1 MLGSAGLPALIVLA
15 QMPFLP
21 ESPRWLMSKGRYEKA
36 YKEMLRLRLDPVMA
50 ARDIYYI
57 FVLLR
62 EEASIMRGRNRLWEM
77 FAIGRNRRAMVAS
90 EILMFGQQF
99 CGVNAIVY
107 YTATIF
113 TQAGFSEIEALL
125 ASWGFGMVNAVFA
138 IPAILTIDK
147 VGRRP
152 LLLVTFPIM
161 SLALLFTG
169 FSFWIPETS
178 RARIGLVATGIYVYT
193 AFYSSGEGPVP
204 FTYSAEVY
212 PLYIRELGM
221 SLATATTWTF
231 NFIVSLTFPSLLDAF
246 KPQGAFGWYAAWC
259 AILWLL
265 VLLFVPESKG
275 YELEVLDQVFSV
287 PTRVHAK
294 YQVYNLGYQIRK
306 YLFRSKAPQ
315 RKLYHFDDD
324 DTPQDTT
331 PPEKPLQQRG
341 TPDTR
346 V

>member
-1 MLGSAGLPALIVLA
+1 
-15 QMPFLP
+15 
-21 ESPRWLMSKGRYEKA
+21 
-36 YKEMLRLRLDPVMA
+36 
-50 ARDIYYI
+50 
-57 FVLLR
+57 
-62 EEASIMRGRNRLWEM
+62 
-77 FAIGRNRRAMVAS
+77 
-90 EILMFGQQF
+90 MFGQQF

-113 TQAGFSEIEALL
+113 TEAGFSEIDALL
-125 ASWGFGMVNAVFA
+125 ASWGFGMVNALFA
-138 IPAILTIDK
+138 IPAILTIDR

-152 LLLVTFPIM
+152 LLLLTFPIM

-169 FSFWIPETS
+169 FCFWIPEAS

-231 NFIVSLTFPSLLDAF
+231 NFIVSLTFPALLEAF

-265 VLLFVPESKG
+265 VLLFMPESKG
-275 YELEVLDQVFSV
+275 HTLEELDQVFSV
-287 PTRVHAK
+287 PTPVHAA
-294 YQVYNLGYQIRK
+294 YQIKNLGDQFRHYV
-306 YLFRSKAPQ
+306 LRSKEPAP
-315 RKLYHFDDD
+315 RLYHFDEDD
-324 DTPQDTT
+324 SPPAEEKAMRQDT
-331 PPEKPLQQRG
+331 EV
-341 TPDTR
+341 R